1 MQAEPLGEHPHLRE
15 TEPDA
20 VPRRIDRIT
29 MNTHV
34 PLPGLDSAL
43 LSLETPSTLALV
55 SLAELVAVSLAE
67 LVAPQNTGWMGLPN
81 HGLARSGRA
90 EPKD

>member
-34 PLPGLDSAL
+34 PLPGLAF
-43 LSLETPSTLALV
+43 LSLETPSTLAR
-55 SLAELVAVSLAE
+55 VSLAE

>member
-1 MQAEPLGEHPHLRE
+1 MQAEPLGEHPHLHE

-55 SLAELVAVSLAE
+55 SLAELVA
-67 LVAPQNTGWMGLPN
+67 PQNTGWMGLPN

>member
-1 MQAEPLGEHPHLRE
+1 
-15 TEPDA
+15 
-20 VPRRIDRIT
+20 

-34 PLPGLDSAL
+34 PLSGLDSAF
-43 LSLETPSTLALV
+43 LSLETPSTLAR
-55 SLAELVAVSLAE
+55 VSLAE

>member
-1 MQAEPLGEHPHLRE
+1 MQAEPLGEHPHLHE

-20 VPRRIDRIT
+20 VLRRIDRVT

-34 PLPGLDSAL
+34 PLSGLDSAF
-43 LSLETPSTLALV
+43 LSLETPSTLAR
-55 SLAELVAVSLAE
+55 VSLAE